1 MAQWYTQ
8 LVFRGDAF
16 LGDGL
21 ADFELVE
28 GIVSPA
34 ASLELSASAS
44 AELNLNTSTEL
55 KANGGERYT
64 TVLVSGYALYGQ
76 LRGYYA
82 LGIAHIW
89 VDPIGGQAHYLSEQ
103 SARRQE
109 PVDSL
114 TPAQRLAVR
123 EYLTRLN
130 PEAWETSNIS
140 FRQQLEVGKKE
151 LLGTEGIVGTE
162 RVRVP

>member
-8 LVFRGDAF
+8 LVFKGDTF

-28 GIVSPA
+28 GVVSPDA
-34 ASLELSASAS
+34 PLELRTSAS
-44 AELNLNTSTEL
+44 AELSLNTSTEL
-55 KANGGERYT
+55 KLNGGERYT

-82 LGIAHIW
+82 LGVAHIW
-89 VDPIGGQAHYLSEQ
+89 VDPVGGQARYLSEQ
-103 SARRQE
+103 SACHQE

-114 TPAQRLAVR
+114 TPAQRAAVR
-123 EYLTRLN
+123 EYLARFN

-140 FRQQLEVGKKE
+140 FRQQLEAGQKE
-151 LLGTEGIVGTE
+151 L
-162 RVRVP
+162 